1 MYYHPGRFPDSETRR
16 NGQNRSFINLDGELT
31 MKRANSVADFALNGS
46 ALSWSFPSGK
56 TLTID
61 ADSFFGE
68 WASFD
73 EVQQNIIRNGLKQKC
88 ADGMAS
94 CATEADR
101 IERMAGIMTNLLN
114 GVWSARGTGTS
125 SDASVLAQ
133 AIADVD
139 RKPLNKV
146 RAYVDGLSKASRDA
160 LMAHPNYKATV
171 DSIRAAKASVVDTDD
186 LLDEISNI

>member
-16 NGQNRSFINLDGELT
+16 NGQNRSIIKLDGELT
-31 MKRANSVADFALNGS
+31 MKRANSVADFALTGS
-46 ALSWSFPSGK
+46 SLSWTFPNGK
-56 TLTID
+56 KLTID
-61 ADSFFGE
+61 AADFFDG
-68 WASFD
+68 WATFD

-101 IERMAGIMTNLLN
+101 IERMSGIMTNLIN

-133 AIADVD
+133 AIADID
-139 RKPLNKV
+139 RKPIAKV
-146 RAYVDGLSKASRDA
+146 RAYVDELSKAARDA
-160 LMAHPNYKATV
+160 LMAHPMYKQAV
-171 DSIRAAKASVVDTDD
+171 DDIKAQRTASVDVDE
-186 LLDEISNI
+186 LIAGIESI